1 MKDGPG
7 TKEMT
12 THKEES
18 IARIHSDA
26 LDREKLKITLASFI
40 DPIDPRN
47 HPSGIV
53 NVTSG
58 LMSPNTVNVD
68 KSLEIGKEQMGDFES
83 GWPETFHGTLK
94 TMAASNKAV
103 KIAGTPVYDTE
114 LIYTI
119 VLKLQQSRNFN
130 IQTIL
135 TYGLSATPPALFDEN
150 GDMRLQIK
158 ATLRN
163 QLKVEISNRRT
174 SPPDAIIIDGC
185 AYLWSVHWP
194 TSGTIFH
201 RYPQPLPK
209 DILDATVL
217 AKMLLA
223 EMY

>member
-1 MKDGPG
+1 MCSLFH
-7 TKEMT
+7 TI
-12 THKEES
+12 S
-18 IARIHSDA
+18 VCARKCHENNKLI
-26 LDREKLKITLASFI
+26 EKQFEL
-40 DPIDPRN
+40 
-47 HPSGIV
+47 
-53 NVTSG
+53 
-58 LMSPNTVNVD
+58 
-68 KSLEIGKEQMGDFES
+68 EQMRDFES

-94 TMAASNKAV
+94 KKTVTMAASNKAV

-119 VLKLQQSRNFN
+119 VIRLQQSRNFN

-135 TYGLSATPPALFDEN
+135 TYELSATPPALFDEN
-150 GDMRLQIK
+150 GDMRLHTK

-194 TSGTIFH
+194 TSGTIFQ

-223 EMY
+223 DMY